1 MPELPGMAYSG
12 FFCAIMHNHLTLS
25 QKRHNH
31 SVIIHK
37 AINPPFPRINN
48 ILAYKNTGGGKM
60 KHIALI
66 PAYCPGTPLVKLTEE
81 LTESGI
87 SCLVV
92 DDGSSDQSIF
102 QTLNKDIVVLHHET
116 NKGKGAAMKTGM
128 RYIQEN
134 EGECIVVTADAD
146 GQHLAT
152 DILHCGK
159 KAEEQ
164 PDSLILGAR
173 QFNKEYV
180 PMKSYYGNKITESI
194 FSIFTG
200 THISDTQTGLRAFH
214 SSLIPRM
221 LAAEGER
228 YEYETNQLLYCVRNQ
243 IPMLEVPI
251 TTVYEDNNKGSHF
264 HPLRD
269 SALIYSQILRYSVAN
284 IIRF

>member
-1 MPELPGMAYSG
+1 
-12 FFCAIMHNHLTLS
+12 
-25 QKRHNH
+25 
-31 SVIIHK
+31 
-37 AINPPFPRINN
+37 
-48 ILAYKNTGGGKM
+48 M
-60 KHIALI
+60 KYIALI

-81 LTESGI
+81 LNESGFT
-87 SCLVV
+87 CLVV

-102 QTLNKDIVVLHHET
+102 QMLGKDIVVLRHEA

-128 RYIQEN
+128 RFIQEN
-134 EGECIVVTADAD
+134 EVECIVVTADAD

-159 KAEEQ
+159 ISEEN
-164 PDSLILGAR
+164 PESLILGVR

-194 FSIFTG
+194 FNIFTG
-200 THISDTQTGLRAFH
+200 IHISDTQTGLRAFH
-214 SSLIPRM
+214 SSLIPHM
-221 LAAEGER
+221 LAPEGER
-228 YEYETNQLLYCVRNQ
+228 YEYEMNQLLYCVRKQ
-243 IPMLEVPI
+243 ISILEVPI

-269 SALIYSQILRYSVAN
+269 SALIYSQILRYSAAN